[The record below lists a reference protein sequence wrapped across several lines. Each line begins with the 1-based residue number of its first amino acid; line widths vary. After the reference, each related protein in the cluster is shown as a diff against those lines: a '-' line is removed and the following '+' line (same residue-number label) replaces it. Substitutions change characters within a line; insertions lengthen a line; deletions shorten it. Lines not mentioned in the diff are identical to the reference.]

1 MIALPRGAAARIAA
15 VLLASGCGDGATTA
29 ASAESKTS
37 AASTS
42 SSSAAAPGKTTAPS
56 KTADAPAAEPGSIA
70 DLRAKAIKI
79 MDALKAGDAK
89 TAGDFCLGGHHDAF
103 VKYVAE
109 TIEKKDQSRA
119 KNYAAWSGTL
129 GEIRVDGDRARVA
142 FGDGG
147 RGSVDYL
154 SFNKKDGNWS
164 LFDIPVAQKSEWE
177 KWGSVAP

>member
-1 MIALPRGAAARIAA
+1 MIASSLRAAPL
-15 VLLASGCGDGATTA
+15 VVFLFASGCGDGSSASA
-29 ASAESKTS
+29 SASAESPPTS
-37 AASTS
+37 AKAQSTS
-42 SSSAAAPGKTTAPS
+42 SDGRSAAPA
-56 KTADAPAAEPGSIA
+56 KTAAPPAAEPGSVA

-119 KNYAAWSGTL
+119 KNYAAWNGTL
-129 GEIRVDGDRARVA
+129 GEVRVDGDRARVA

-154 SFNKKDGNWS
+154 SFTKKDGNWS
-164 LFDIPVAQKSEWE
+164 LFDIPVAQKNEWE
-177 KWGSVAP
+177 KWGSVAAP